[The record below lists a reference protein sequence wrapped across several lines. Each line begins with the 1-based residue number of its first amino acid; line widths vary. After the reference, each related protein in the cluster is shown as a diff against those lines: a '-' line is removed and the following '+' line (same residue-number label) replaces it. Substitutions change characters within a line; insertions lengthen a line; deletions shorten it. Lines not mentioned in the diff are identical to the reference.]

1 MQHKEDYLYDL
12 ALTYN
17 KKKLQE
23 EIADLNLEPYFAD
36 NPNKDSWFAGPK
48 SWLTAEIPKNPNTE
62 IDKVSKQLSE
72 LLGTKSLDMIV
83 LFQKA
88 NTSVPV
94 HTDKVSKKLLNLSDS
109 RAIRCGVNIQLNDA
123 VGPVNFP
130 DFGLINYE
138 CALLNI
144 MEKHGVP
151 EFPTD
156 RLFIKFRILDISYKE
171 ARNNYINS
179 LK

>member
-1 MQHKEDYLYDL
+1 MQHRSDYLYEL
-12 ALTYN
+12 ELTYD

-48 SWLTAEIPKNPNTE
+48 SWLTAEIPENSNTE
-62 IDKVSKQLSE
+62 IDKVGKQLSE
-72 LLGTKSLDMIV
+72 LLETKSFDMIV

-94 HTDKVSKKLLNLSDS
+94 HTDKVSKKLLALSDS
-109 RAIRCGVNIQLNDA
+109 EAIQCGVNIQLNDDA
-123 VGPVNFP
+123 GPVNFP
-130 DFGLINYE
+130 DFGLITYE

-151 EFPTD
+151 EHPID

-171 ARNNYINS
+171 ACENY
-179 LK
+179 LKNK